1 MKKFILFV
9 VCAAMMLG
17 CFAYAETGEYLF
29 IENADGLYVCGYT
42 GSDGSLVLPASR
54 DGEAVVGISKGAF
67 SGNTVIIEVRI
78 PEGYK
83 VIGESAFEGC
93 SALRD
98 VFIGSTL
105 EVIEAR
111 AFANCGALLGVSITT
126 TDFYADAT
134 AFEGS
139 NDHVMG
145 MVEREELWNECNG
158 TDYDSL
164 YVAGVELI
172 VRGEFEKA
180 RDIFLSLY
188 GYEFS
193 ADYYFYCCARIYE
206 SRGEID
212 RAVAIYAVMP
222 GLNDCS
228 VRLEY
233 YGGSAEVD
241 DFMVADDYTVYCNEL
256 FGEGGMFADVEI
268 SAASGADSGATI
280 GGMLVTP
287 DGNAADAQ
295 PKDAEASTEDTVGD
309 EASSEENDGGLVSY
323 HDYCGDMPYQFN
335 DYSQSEGY
343 YSMYYFYEDIQPLMD
358 YIAIFED
365 AGWVTYSD
373 ESDGWMNIYVSTPD
387 QSSYFY
393 VAYSEADSFI
403 VLMYETG
410 MDYGFDPANGL

>member
-1 MKKFILFV
+1 MKRFFVFV
-9 VCAAMMLG
+9 VCAAMTFG

-42 GSDGSLVLPASR
+42 GSDTSLVLPESR

-67 SGNTVIIEVRI
+67 SGNTVIAEVRI

-93 SALRD
+93 TALRD

-105 EVIEAR
+105 ENIEAR

-134 AFEGS
+134 AFDGS
-139 NDHVMG
+139 NERVVG
-145 MVEREELWNECNG
+145 MVDREALWDECTG
-158 TDYDSL
+158 ADYDSL

-188 GYEFS
+188 GYELS

-206 SRGEID
+206 SRGDID
-212 RAVAIYAVMP
+212 KAVAIYAVMP

-228 VRLEY
+228 ERLKY

-241 DFMVADDYTVYCNEL
+241 NFMEAVDYTEYLNEL
-256 FGEGGMFADVEI
+256 FGDGGMFADVEM
-268 SAASGADSGATI
+268 AAVRGADSGATI
-280 GGMLVTP
+280 GGMLTMP
-287 DGNAADAQ
+287 DDSGAADEERLEV
-295 PKDAEASTEDTVGD
+295 EASEEGIIEEDADNG
-309 EASSEENDGGLVSY
+309 SGLISY
-323 HDYCGDMPYQFN
+323 HDYCGEMPYQF
-335 DYSQSEGY
+335 DDFSQSEGY
-343 YSMYYFYEDIQPLMD
+343 YAMYYFYDDIQPLMD
-358 YIAIFED
+358 YIAVFED

-373 ESDGWMNIYVSTPD
+373 ESDGWMNIYVSLPD

-393 VAYSEADSFI
+393 VAYSENDSVI
-403 VLMYETG
+403 VLMYETS